1 MVYFSH
7 LLCFYIVV
15 GLLSSDVKLQSTPRT
30 NKKGEIKCEHG
41 TLLSKSICIPKAY
54 RKGEVPEIPTVVNFR
69 LEIKTIRSVDD
80 KQMRV
85 TLEIYQESLWIDDRV
100 LTSLRANEIAVLNN
114 NMIDSLW
121 KPDLWIKNLFDFK
134 IHSILEPTGGL
145 MIMNNEFCENEILS
159 LRTVR
164 NGFGLKNC
172 TKDGSKHQ
180 RHTLIMYNMEAQV
193 ELHCN
198 FHFEKYP
205 MDTQH
210 CEFLM
215 NSSYPDPNIVHLL
228 FEQGQFGIT
237 NNNVNLDDFKIGAT
251 FEDKHT
257 QMGVRVIIKLERCIL
272 PFIIRYYLPCMA
284 IAVVSLINF
293 CIPIECVPARVTLLV
308 TQFLTL
314 TNILIA
320 QQVRVYCL

>member
-1 MVYFSH
+1 
-7 LLCFYIVV
+7 
-15 GLLSSDVKLQSTPRT
+15 
-30 NKKGEIKCEHG
+30 
-41 TLLSKSICIPKAY
+41 
-54 RKGEVPEIPTVVNFR
+54 
-69 LEIKTIRSVDD
+69 
-80 KQMRV
+80 
-85 TLEIYQESLWIDDRV
+85 
-100 LTSLRANEIAVLNN
+100 
-114 NMIDSLW
+114 
-121 KPDLWIKNLFDFK
+121 
-134 IHSILEPTGGL
+134 
-145 MIMNNEFCENEILS
+145 
-159 LRTVR
+159 
-164 NGFGLKNC
+164 
-172 TKDGSKHQ
+172 
-180 RHTLIMYNMEAQV
+180 
-193 ELHCN
+193 
-198 FHFEKYP
+198 

-237 NNNVNLDDFKIGAT
+237 NKNVNLDDFKIGAT

-320 QQVRVYCL
+320 QQVRFH